1 MTIEIWSDII
11 CPFCYIGKRRL
22 EQALNT
28 LQLNDSV
35 TIEWKSYQLDS
46 TSPKYSDHDVY
57 DYLAER
63 KGLTREQSM
72 LMHKNVVDMAKS
84 VGLNY
89 HFEHAKVANS
99 RDALRLTKLAA
110 TVGLVNEA
118 EEALFKAY
126 FIDGRHISDHS
137 TLTEIGNE
145 IGLDS
150 SSIQEMLD
158 SDVYDSEVEGD
169 IYEAKLLGIK
179 GVPFFLFDRKL
190 AVSGAQPLDVFIQ
203 ALTQASEQR

>member
-1 MTIEIWSDII
+1 
-11 CPFCYIGKRRL
+11 
-22 EQALNT
+22 
-28 LQLNDSV
+28 
-35 TIEWKSYQLDS
+35 
-46 TSPKYSDHDVY
+46 
-57 DYLAER
+57 
-63 KGLTREQSM
+63 
-72 LMHKNVVDMAKS
+72 MAKS